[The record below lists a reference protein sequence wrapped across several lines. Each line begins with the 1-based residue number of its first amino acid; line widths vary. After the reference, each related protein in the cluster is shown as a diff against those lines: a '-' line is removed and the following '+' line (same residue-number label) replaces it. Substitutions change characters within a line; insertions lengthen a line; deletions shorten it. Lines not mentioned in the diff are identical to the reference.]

1 MMSRAAKQYRR
12 VGRAAACCCGLL
24 CLCFALTTT
33 APTSGASRLVRQR
46 TVGRTTTPLRASL
59 PLPRLPLRFEPNV
72 GQTNPIVRYW
82 ALGNGYRIALSE
94 LGVKFD
100 LGTEFALV
108 EAARHRASPTAR
120 DAIIDLRLVHS
131 NPHPRLEAER
141 PEGSVSNYLMGKE
154 PSRWHL
160 GIPTFADVRYREIYP
175 GVDWV
180 LYGHSGELEY
190 DFVIAPGADP
200 HRIRFRFDGANRL
213 SVDPYG
219 DLLIQANEQV
229 VRQRRPVVYQT
240 SAAGD
245 REYIEANYVL
255 DHRDVRVALA
265 SYDPRRELVIDP
277 ALAFSTYLG
286 GSGGDYASAIAVDG
300 AGNVYIAGVTSSVDF
315 PTLQPFQAAN
325 PGQAA
330 FVSKLNAAGTALI
343 FSTYLGGASEVAG
356 IAVDATGNVYV
367 AGTTSSANFP
377 VLNAFQP
384 TYKGTG
390 AGSVNGFVTKL
401 DSSGEALVYST
412 YLGGSVQD
420 FVHGLAVNNA
430 GQAYIAGQT
439 SSPDFPVANA
449 LQTTLKGRLNAF
461 ITELS
466 TGGNSLVFSTFLG
479 GSAADGALAVALDAT
494 GTIYLGG
501 ETNSV
506 DFPTVNAFQS
516 VNHASANGSTDP
528 TGFVAKLNGS
538 GSALIYA
545 SYLGGSGVDAVRAIA
560 ADSAGNAYVTGST
573 SSTDFPTVNPLQSTN
588 RAATGLGG
596 PTAFVSKINSA
607 GKALV
612 YSTYL
617 GGSGGGNGPLGDVG
631 NAIAIDN
638 VGDVVAVGQ
647 SSSTDFPLVGAV
659 QVTNK
664 ADALGASNAFV
675 SELNPSGN
683 ALVFSTYLGGSGS
696 YGNQQA
702 HTTIPFGDSAAAV
715 ALDSSGNIYVA
726 GQTGS
731 SDFPVVNPFQSMNRT
746 ETQYGTVSTAFVSK
760 FGTEVSIPPPTTK
773 SGGGGGSLDW
783 ESLLALIVC
792 GATKRFAL
800 GGGSTRVDRRRCAV
814 SDYRGVGCGR
824 ERSHAAIRCTAV
836 QTVAIGSGG
845 RFELYRRPIY
855 AIVNTVY
862 GSTRICVHDPP

>member
-1 MMSRAAKQYRR
+1 MDVARSRRAQSSSNTELVRDRELVADWTRNSDLKVVSLAAKQLKR
-12 VGRAAACCCGLL
+12 VGGAAACCGLL
-24 CLCFALTTT
+24 CLCFALITTP
-33 APTSGASRLVRQR
+33 PTGGASRVTRE
-46 TVGRTTTPLRASL
+46 TIAGRGNTPLRVL
-59 PLPRLPLRFEPNV
+59 LRLPHLALRFEPNV
-72 GQTNPIVRYW
+72 GQTNPIVRYQ

-94 LGVKFD
+94 RGVK
-100 LGTEFALV
+100 LELATELALP
-108 EAARHRASPTAR
+108 EAPSHHASPTGR
-120 DAIIDLRLVHS
+120 QLILGLRFVQS

-141 PEGSVSNYLMGKE
+141 PEGSVSNYLMGNR

-160 GIPTFADVRYREIYP
+160 GIPNFANVRYTEIYP

-180 LYGHSGELEY
+180 LYGHQDELEY

-200 HRIRFRFDGANRL
+200 RRIRFRFDGADRL
-213 SVDPYG
+213 SVDPHG
-219 DLLIQANEQV
+219 DLLIQAKQHA
-229 VRQRRPVVYQT
+229 VRQRRPVVYQR
-240 SAAGD
+240 SATGD
-245 REYIEANYVL
+245 REYIEARYAL
-255 DHRDVRVALA
+255 DHRDVRLVLA
-265 SYDPRRELVIDP
+265 SYDRRRELVIDP

-300 AGNVYIAGVTSSVDF
+300 AGNVYVAGVTTSVDF

-330 FVSKLNAAGTALI
+330 FVSKLNAAGTALV

-377 VLNAFQP
+377 VQNAFQP
-384 TYKGTG
+384 TYKGSG

-401 DSSGEALVYST
+401 DPSGEALVYST

-420 FVHGLAVNNA
+420 FVHGLAVDNA
-430 GQAYIAGQT
+430 GAVYVAGQT
-439 SSPDFPVANA
+439 SSPDFPIANA
-449 LQTTLKGRLNAF
+449 LQPTLKGRLNAF
-461 ITELS
+461 LTKLNAD
-466 TGGNSLVFSTFLG
+466 GGSLAFSTFLG
-479 GSAADGALAVALDAT
+479 GSAADGALAVALDT
-494 GTIYLGG
+494 TSTIYLGG

-528 TGFVAKLNGS
+528 TGFVAKINQS
-538 GSALIYA
+538 GNALVYA

-573 SSTDFPTVNPLQSTN
+573 SSTDFPTVSPLQSTN

-607 GKALV
+607 GNALV

-638 VGDVVAVGQ
+638 VGGVVAVGQ
-647 SSSTDFPLVGAV
+647 SSSTDFPVVGAV
-659 QVTNK
+659 QTTNK
-664 ADALGASNAFV
+664 AAALGASNAFV
-675 SELNPSGN
+675 SELNSSGN
-683 ALVFSTYLGGSGS
+683 ALLFSTYLGGSGS

-731 SDFPVVNPFQSMNRT
+731 SDFPIMNPFQSMNRT

-760 FGTEVSIPPPTTK
+760 FGTEVGIPPSTTR
-773 SGGGGGSLDW
+773 SGGGGGGSLDW
-783 ESLLALIVC
+783 ESLFIVIAVVLRGWVEDGWNR
-792 GATKRFAL
+792 GAQNTTLPVRKSRAE
-800 GGGSTRVDRRRCAV
+800 RVDHGIRRR
-814 SDYRGVGCGR
+814 
-824 ERSHAAIRCTAV
+824 
-836 QTVAIGSGG
+836 
-845 RFELYRRPIY
+845 P
-855 AIVNTVY
+855 
-862 GSTRICVHDPP
+862 

>member
-1 MMSRAAKQYRR
+1 VSLAAKQLRR
-12 VGRAAACCCGLL
+12 MGRAAACCGLL
-24 CLCFALTTT
+24 CLCFALITT
-33 APTSGASRLVRQR
+33 APTGGASRVTRE
-46 TVGRTTTPLRASL
+46 TIVGRGNTPLRALL
-59 PLPRLPLRFEPNV
+59 PLPHLPLRFEPNI
-72 GQTNPIVRYW
+72 GQTNRIVRYQ

-94 LGVKFD
+94 RGVKLE
-100 LGTEFALV
+100 LGPELALP
-108 EAARHRASPTAR
+108 EAPSHHASPTGR
-120 DAIIDLRLVHS
+120 QLIFDLRFVQS

-141 PEGSVSNYLMGKE
+141 PEGSVSNYLMGNR

-160 GIPTFADVRYREIYP
+160 GIPNFANVRYREIYP

-180 LYGHSGELEY
+180 LYGHQDELEY
-190 DFVIAPGADP
+190 DLVIAPGADP
-200 HRIRFRFDGANRL
+200 RRIRIRFDGADRL

-219 DLLIQANEQV
+219 DLLIQAKEHA
-229 VRQRRPVVYQT
+229 VRQRRPVVYQR
-240 SAAGD
+240 SATGD
-245 REYIEANYVL
+245 REYIEARYAL
-255 DHRDVRVALA
+255 DHRDVRLVLA
-265 SYDPRRELVIDP
+265 SYDRSRELVIDP

-300 AGNVYIAGVTSSVDF
+300 AGNVYVAGVTSSVDF

-330 FVSKLNAAGTALI
+330 FVSKLNAAGAAPV

-356 IAVDATGNVYV
+356 VAVDATGNVYV

-377 VLNAFQP
+377 VQNAFQP

-401 DSSGEALVYST
+401 DPSGEALVYST

-420 FVHGLAVNNA
+420 FVHGLALDNA
-430 GQAYIAGQT
+430 GSVYVAGQT
-439 SSPDFPVANA
+439 SSPDFPIANA
-449 LQTTLKGRLNAF
+449 VQPTLKGRLNAF
-461 ITELS
+461 ITKLNADGS
-466 TGGNSLVFSTFLG
+466 SLAFSTFLG
-479 GSAADGALAVALDAT
+479 GSAADGALAVALDT
-494 GTIYLGG
+494 TSGIYLGG

-528 TGFVAKLNGS
+528 TGFVAKINQS
-538 GSALIYA
+538 GNALVYA

-573 SSTDFPTVNPLQSTN
+573 SSTDFPTVSPLQSTN

-596 PTAFVSKINSA
+596 PTAFVSKINST
-607 GKALV
+607 GDALV

-617 GGSGGGNGPLGDVG
+617 GGSGGGNGLLGDVG

-647 SSSTDFPLVGAV
+647 SSSTDFPVVGAV
-659 QVTNK
+659 QTTNK
-664 ADALGASNAFV
+664 AAALGASNAFV
-675 SELNPSGN
+675 SELNSSGN

-715 ALDSSGNIYVA
+715 ALDSSGNIYIA

-731 SDFPVVNPFQSMNRT
+731 SDFPIMNPFQSMNRT
-746 ETQYGTVSTAFVSK
+746 ETQYGTVSTGFVSK
-760 FGTEVSIPPPTTK
+760 FGMEVGIPPPTTK
-773 SGGGGGSLDW
+773 SGGGGGGSLDW
-783 ESLLALIVC
+783 LSLLTLIVIAVC
-792 GATKRFAL
+792 CAAGQRTVGPEELRTQLSQCASPRAERVIMESAESR
-800 GGGSTRVDRRRCAV
+800 GSH
-814 SDYRGVGCGR
+814 
-824 ERSHAAIRCTAV
+824 RSRQRNV
-836 QTVAIGSGG
+836 
-845 RFELYRRPIY
+845 P
-855 AIVNTVY
+855 
-862 GSTRICVHDPP
+862 